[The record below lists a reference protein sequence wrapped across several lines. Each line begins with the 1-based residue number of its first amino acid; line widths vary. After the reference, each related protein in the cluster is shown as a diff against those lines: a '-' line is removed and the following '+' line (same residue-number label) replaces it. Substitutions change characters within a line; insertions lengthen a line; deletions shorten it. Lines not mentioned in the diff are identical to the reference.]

1 MAKETID
8 KILVE
13 LENVKRILQKVNT
26 TSKFPD
32 IEKDIA
38 LSKLRNI
45 YEFISFIQPIP
56 STTKV
61 IEESVVSVLSDEET
75 NKKVEIIEKPLE
87 KADLSEI
94 KVENTPK
101 IKENSPAKPAK
112 EEILAEKLKETG
124 EFMNEVL
131 ARYANTFDIS
141 KKIQS
146 QPISD
151 ISTAIGL
158 NDKFLF
164 IKELFNNNADLYK
177 HTIDTLN
184 KATDFNN
191 AIQYIDSNF
200 KWEFDNPSVQKLL
213 ELIHRR
219 FPSS

>member
-8 KILVE
+8 KILQE
-13 LENVKRILQKVNT
+13 LENVKSILQKVNT
-26 TSKFPD
+26 NGKFPD

-45 YEFISFIQPIP
+45 YEFISFIHPVP
-56 STTKV
+56 SAPVAT
-61 IEESVVSVLSDEET
+61 EESTASVKPAED
-75 NKKVEIIEKPLE
+75 NKKKVETIEKHNKNDEFPE
-87 KADLSEI
+87 
-94 KVENTPK
+94 VTPP
-101 IKENSPAKPAK
+101 ITENSPAKPVK
-112 EEILAEKLKETG
+112 EEILAEKLKESG

-146 QPISD
+146 QPIQD
-151 ISTAIGL
+151 ISVAIGL

-184 KATDFNN
+184 KASDFNN
-191 AIQYIDSNF
+191 AIQYVDSNF
-200 KWEFDNPSVQKLL
+200 KWDFENPSVQKLL
-213 ELIHRR
+213 ELIRRR